1 MPSAQPPD
9 VVSATTVIDAP
20 AEVIFRIV
28 ADPHQHARID
38 GSGSVRKATSG
49 PRELRLGDRFGMD
62 MKMGAP
68 YKMRNEV
75 VEYDKDRLLAWRTV
89 GAHRWRYELE
99 PLAEHGTRVTETWDA
114 SRYPAP
120 GRWFLRTI
128 GFPGRNLRSI
138 EKTLVRLKEAAEQDA
153 GTASA

>member
-1 MPSAQPPD
+1 MPSPESPY
-9 VVSATTVIDAP
+9 VVSASTVVDAP
-20 AEVIFRIV
+20 ADVVFRIV

-38 GSGSVRKATSG
+38 GSGSVRRATSG
-49 PRELRLGDRFGMD
+49 PRELKLGDRFGMD

-75 VEYDKDRLLAWRTV
+75 VEYDKDRLLAWRTLGV
-89 GAHRWRYELE
+89 HRWRYELE

-120 GRWFLRTI
+120 VRWALRAI
-128 GFPGRNLRSI
+128 GFPSRNLRSI
-138 EKTLVRLKEAAEQDA
+138 EQTLVRLKQAAEQDA
-153 GTASA
+153 GTA